1 MYQSSV
7 CARAGHSIDEGPLQK
22 MLYPH
27 KGRTITYLG
36 GARQN
41 FGKKLFVSNMGMKK
55 NVCFEKFSEKNSLL
69 PTVMKNKLSASGLN
83 VTHFYRESDCSGH

>member
-1 MYQSSV
+1 MMF
-7 CARAGHSIDEGPLQK
+7 RGGPL
-22 MLYPH
+22 L
-27 KGRTITYLG
+27 IWG

-69 PTVMKNKLSASGLN
+69 PSVMKNKLFASGLN
-83 VTHFYRESDCSGH
+83 FTHFYRESDCSGH